1 MSIST
6 HISSRMSIKSTRS
19 FLLLLLATLSLLPS
33 VFGCSCMS
41 PGDTGAERADYV
53 RNSDWVDL
61 VVVATFTNETS
72 YSTDDEDDWGGL
84 DYQNTTFIVKEI
96 LYQRD
101 TNIQLQNFS
110 SIDVQPD
117 GTMVVTKSTV
127 TTCCLCG
134 RSLSADTIGS
144 DYLLEIA
151 QSSDTLSQCGVTCQ
165 MGEDLQYEMG
175 ICDDTAD
182 ALRDD
187 ELVDNVMMTQ

>member
-19 FLLLLLATLSLLPS
+19 CLLLLLATLSLLPS

-72 YSTDDEDDWGGL
+72 YSIDDDDWGGL

-117 GTMVVTKSTV
+117 GAMVVTKSTV

-175 ICDDTAD
+175 MCDDTAD

-187 ELVDNVMMTQ
+187 KLVDNVMMTQ

>member
-19 FLLLLLATLSLLPS
+19 CLLLLLATLSLLPS

-61 VVVATFTNETS
+61 VVVATFTNEIS
-72 YSTDDEDDWGGL
+72 YSTDDDDWGGL

-117 GTMVVTKSTV
+117 GAMVVTKSTV

-187 ELVDNVMMTQ
+187 ELVDNVMMIQ

>member
-19 FLLLLLATLSLLPS
+19 CLLLLLATLSLLPS

-72 YSTDDEDDWGGL
+72 YSIDDDDWGGL

-117 GTMVVTKSTV
+117 GAMVVTKSTV

-187 ELVDNVMMTQ
+187 KLVDNVMMMQ

>member
-1 MSIST
+1 MTIST
-6 HISSRMSIKSTRS
+6 HSSRVSTKLTRS
-19 FLLLLLATLSLLPS
+19 CLLLLLATLSLLPS

-72 YSTDDEDDWGGL
+72 YSIDDDDWGGL

-134 RSLSADTIGS
+134 RSLSADTFGS

-175 ICDDTAD
+175 MCDDTAD

-187 ELVDNVMMTQ
+187 ELVDNVMTMQ

>member
-1 MSIST
+1 MTIST
-6 HISSRMSIKSTRS
+6 HISSRALSK
-19 FLLLLLATLSLLPS
+19 LLLLLGTLSLLPS
-33 VFGCSCMS
+33 AFGCSCMS

-72 YSTDDEDDWGGL
+72 YSTEDDDWGGL

-101 TNIQLQNFS
+101 ADIQLQNFS
-110 SIDVQPD
+110 SINVEPD
-117 GTMVVTKSTV
+117 GTMIVTKSTV

-134 RSLSADTIGS
+134 RSLSADTIGR
-144 DYLLEIA
+144 DFLLEIA
-151 QSSDTLSQCGVTCQ
+151 QSSDTLSQCGVSCQ
-165 MGEDLQYEMG
+165 MGEDLQYEIG

-187 ELVDNVMMTQ
+187 ELVDNMMMM

>member
-1 MSIST
+1 MTIST
-6 HISSRMSIKSTRS
+6 HITSRVSTKLTRS
-19 FLLLLLATLSLLPS
+19 CLLLLLATLSLLPS

-72 YSTDDEDDWGGL
+72 YSTDDDDWGGL
-84 DYQNTTFIVKEI
+84 DYQNTTFIVKEV

-101 TNIQLQNFS
+101 TDIQLQNFS
-110 SIDVQPD
+110 SIDVQLD
-117 GTMVVTKSTV
+117 GTMIVTKSTV

-151 QSSDTLSQCGVTCQ
+151 QFSDTLSQCGVTCQ

-175 ICDDTAD
+175 LCDDTAD
-182 ALRDD
+182 ALRDED
-187 ELVDNVMMTQ
+187 ELVDNVMMMQ

>member
-19 FLLLLLATLSLLPS
+19 CLLLLLATLSLLPS

-187 ELVDNVMMTQ
+187 ELVDNVMMIQ